1 MKSGTATTVRE
12 GGTTTGPAQA
22 VRAPP
27 PAAHSPAAHPSA
39 THLPATH
46 AALAHAQVHA
56 AAVHTAVLRAHA
68 AAVQAAA
75 SAPSVSFVQ
84 KIQNWALQWEPV
96 VGILFF
102 VAIIAVMWRM
112 LKVMPRIKPQQI
124 KPASDQAI
132 GWEDNAGRSGE
143 HKYEI

>member
-1 MKSGTATTVRE
+1 MKSGTATTVRG

-22 VRAPP
+22 V
-27 PAAHSPAAHPSA
+27 AHPSA
-39 THLPATH
+39 THLPAAH
-46 AALAHAQVHA
+46 AALAHAQTQAQVHA
-56 AAVHTAVLRAHA
+56 AAVHAAVLRAHA

-102 VAIIAVMWRM
+102 VAIIAVMW
-112 LKVMPRIKPQQI
+112 
-124 KPASDQAI
+124 
-132 GWEDNAGRSGE
+132 GC
-143 HKYEI
+143 